1 MSINN
6 LKHILTLVLIISI
19 MNKIISFDSSSIKLE
34 FREKNH
40 FFTIP
45 IKIGSNGQQFEVQVD
60 TTTSETWLPSVNT
73 TFKVQKFDPKKSS
86 TCQIIP
92 KEFEIDDEDGNVRG
106 TPVYDSITVGSFTLD
121 KFGFVLVQGYQKD
134 FKDFPDGKL
143 GLGFR
148 HEHGVDF
155 NFLGS
160 LKSKGLINKEVFTI
174 LPKEEKL
181 VIGGI
186 PSELEK
192 ETYSTCNLVETN
204 DLDDAYRAGWI
215 CELTHIFFGVNTKE
229 KSLEMALQV
238 NARVIFDSAYNY
250 ISMPKRHLNNFN
262 KNFMEKFF
270 YDSCIQVKDK
280 NDIYYIC
287 DADEKIQHGAIAFLV
302 GGFGYVIPWDKLFKK
317 IEEDKYEM
325 LIRFHKENDD
335 IFSFGYPFTSQFTI
349 VYNAEEKHLGFYG
362 GEKIDLKKDWDE
374 YMAGESPSQKK
385 EKMKKL
391 LIYAGILGGIL
402 LFIIICL
409 FIRSNRIKKN
419 NIEQNPIIHHEQ
431 NFVEN

>member
-148 HEHGVDF
+148 HEHGVNF

>member
-229 KSLEMALQV
+229 KSLEMALQI

-419 NIEQNPIIHHEQ
+419 NIEQNPIIHQEQ

>member
-174 LPKEEKL
+174 SPKEEKL

-250 ISMPKRHLNNFN
+250 ISMPKRQLNNFN

-419 NIEQNPIIHHEQ
+419 NIEQNPIIHQEQ

>member
-287 DADEKIQHGAIAFLV
+287 DADEKIQQGAIAFLV

-419 NIEQNPIIHHEQ
+419 NIEQNPIIHQEQ